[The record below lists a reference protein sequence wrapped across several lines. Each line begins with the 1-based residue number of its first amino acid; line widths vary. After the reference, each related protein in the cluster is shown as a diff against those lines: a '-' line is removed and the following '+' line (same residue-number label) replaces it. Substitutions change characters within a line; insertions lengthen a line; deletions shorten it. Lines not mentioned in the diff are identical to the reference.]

1 MARKPKKQQGD
12 QEQNEDQ
19 FVDIPEDRLSQ
30 IEGSE
35 SRGEEAEETQSEES
49 TQVSGERAEAQS
61 EAPEKKPEQ
70 QKGSRED
77 LLEGIRHSLA
87 EEEEQVEEPKGFFGR
102 IRERFKRSSSSEVE
116 ESEPLVPLE
125 IDLEPLEKKQEPE
138 PQPEPPSEPKE
149 GKSKPSRMEEEEKA
163 IQDFFS
169 DLEAMADVSFEEE
182 SQETPAE
189 REIEIQEEEPEQE
202 QPEPEE
208 VPVHVAKLPAR
219 SAKEEEVDFDA
230 VREMALQEYDE
241 TKIEPE
247 ERKQPVQEEVKRT
260 LRDLRPFERVML
272 IIVGVITVGVL
283 LSSGV
288 YLIVDSITVPTPTP
302 TAVVDIRDTVHPTG
316 LSLPGGWHFDLG
328 LGQVN
333 EGKWVPSGAQWLV
346 GTEISR
352 WVALPWSLQLEAVLR
367 TLKSGD
373 ELELTMSNFDVVT
386 FEVYS
391 IQQITMEQLLAS
403 NPTKPSL
410 LVVLYNDEEADG
422 TFWVVTA
429 LP

>member
-19 FVDIPEDRLSQ
+19 FVDIPEDRLGQ
-30 IEGSE
+30 LDDSE
-35 SRGEEAEETQSEES
+35 SRGEEAEETQSEEA
-49 TQVSGERAEAQS
+49 TEVSGEQAEAQS
-61 EAPEKKPEQ
+61 EALVKKSERP
-70 QKGSRED
+70 KGSRED
-77 LLEGIRHSLA
+77 LLEDIRHSLA

-138 PQPEPPSEPKE
+138 PQPEPLSEPNE

-182 SQETPAE
+182 PTETPAE
-189 REIEIQEEEPEQE
+189 QEIELQEEEPE
-202 QPEPEE
+202 EE
-208 VPVHVAKLPAR
+208 PVHVAKLPAR
-219 SAKEEEVDFDA
+219 SEKEEEVDFDA
-230 VREMALQEYDE
+230 VRELALQEYDE

-316 LSLPGGWHFDLG
+316 LSLPGGWQFDLG

-373 ELELTMSNFDVVT
+373 ELKLTMSNFDVVT

-391 IQQITMEQLLAS
+391 IQQMTMEQLLAS
-403 NPTKPSL
+403 DPTKPSL